1 MCGAIQVAL
10 SSSRLS
16 DADVTVNVHGKYA
29 NGKSRVFEL
38 KYKCTRCLTGIRI
51 LFGGGSLLRVD
62 Y

>member
-29 NGKSRVFEL
+29 PRANTSAVQLASNVRLARED
-38 KYKCTRCLTGIRI
+38 TGH
-51 LFGGGSLLRVD
+51 GNDVEHMVWQ
-62 Y
+62 